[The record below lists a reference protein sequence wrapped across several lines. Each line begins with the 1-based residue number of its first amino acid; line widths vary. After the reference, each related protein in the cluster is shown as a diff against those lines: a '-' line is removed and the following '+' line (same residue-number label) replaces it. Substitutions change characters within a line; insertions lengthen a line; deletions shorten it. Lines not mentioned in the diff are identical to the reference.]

1 MKSIMMV
8 VISTFLYAQTEYLVT
23 IPATS
28 YTDWVYYSFD
38 NHDIV
43 EIDNPETSLN
53 WDIGFQ
59 RKHIR
64 SNSGLAGIGQG
75 GGYVDSTMTW
85 IENWS
90 TINELPENM
99 YWHTDEVFYD
109 FYDINTHTY
118 VEGIENPALRS
129 WGWFNNYFQLV
140 PTDYVMFVR
149 CANGEDIVKLWIYDY
164 YDGGSGNLA
173 IRYQTGFSQSNLSNY
188 IDDNIDFNLSN
199 AYPNPFNPSTS
210 ISLTVPK
217 SEYVSI
223 KVYDLMGQE
232 IETISDGYL
241 EAKTHRFTWVP
252 NNVSSGVY
260 LIKAQSETN
269 IATQKVL
276 LVK

>member
-38 NHDIV
+38 NDDIV

-232 IETISDGYL
+232 IETILDGYL